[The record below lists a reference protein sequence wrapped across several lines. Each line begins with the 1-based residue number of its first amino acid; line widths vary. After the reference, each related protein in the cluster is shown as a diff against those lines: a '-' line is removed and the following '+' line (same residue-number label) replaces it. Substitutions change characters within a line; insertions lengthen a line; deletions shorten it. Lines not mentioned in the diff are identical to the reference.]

1 MNVADDFF
9 AATVCAVRKARNW
22 AGMVTAATMVVV
34 LLACSGQPDRVPL
47 AFAPT
52 VRYMQVIAH
61 ADDDL
66 LFMNPDLVAGIRAGT
81 PTTGV
86 YLTGGETDKPDPQAY
101 TARRQAGTRAAYAQM
116 AGVPDEWTAQR
127 LDVDPHHSVEQYT
140 MRARPEIHVLFVNL
154 PENNDPRAL
163 GGKEALVRLWNDP
176 QSVLRI
182 STLVPLGGVVPQSYA
197 YTHNDLVQLLVNL
210 FNRFQPT
217 LVRSQDPNPDNRL
230 LLDTPRFHDH
240 PDHVMAARF
249 TAAAT
254 QLYRGPRF
262 VSVNYRDYAMT
273 ELPPNLTEA
282 DHQTKIGIFGAY
294 VPHDS
299 DSTLGNP
306 YAPWLS
312 RMYQRF
318 PLGSSWAA
326 SGKAYAV
333 FNGAL
338 YVCAPGSPWA
348 ELPWPGGPI
357 TQAVSAGGT
366 WVVAKRETD
375 NQIML
380 LADGSWR
387 ELGNASAQTGS
398 PVTTGKAVYVKNS
411 LGGLSV
417 WRPGHDWRN
426 LGGTDLQDG
435 LAVAGG
441 DVYASTRDKV
451 LRWHGDQLDPGFRSL
466 PPAGPP
472 AAAMTPGG
480 PIVAYR
486 TAGGEIAAG
495 LTVLGGLKGSGN
507 PAVVVAGAKVSVFA
521 RTSAGGLAVN
531 SGQGWRDLGGQV
543 LDDPAPLGPDAVAL
557 GPDGQVHRFTTN

>member
-1 MNVADDFF
+1 
-9 AATVCAVRKARNW
+9 
-22 AGMVTAATMVVV
+22 MVTAATMVVV

-127 LDVDPHHSVEQYT
+127 LDVDAHHSVEQYT
-140 MRARPEIHVLFVNL
+140 MRARPQIHVVFVNL
-154 PENNDPRAL
+154 PENNDPRAV
-163 GGKEALVRLWNDP
+163 GGKEALVRLWNDET
-176 QSVLRI
+176 SLLRVG
-182 STLVPLGGVVPQSYA
+182 TLVPVGGVVPRSYF
-197 YTHNDLVQLLVNL
+197 YTHDELVQLLVNL
-210 FNRFQPT
+210 FTRFQPT
-217 LVRSQDPNPDNRL
+217 VVRSQDPDPDNRL

-262 VSVNYRDYAMT
+262 VSLNYRDYAMT
-273 ELPPNLTEA
+273 ELPEPHARGPPDQDRDLRRVRSPRLRLDARKPLCPLAFA
-282 DHQTKIGIFGAY
+282 D
-294 VPHDS
+294 VP
-299 DSTLGNP
+299 
-306 YAPWLS
+306 AV
-312 RMYQRF
+312 
-318 PLGSSWAA
+318 PLGSSWTDA
-326 SGKAYAV
+326 GRAYAV

-338 YVCAPGSPWA
+338 YACAPGSPWT

-357 TQAVSAGGT
+357 TQAVSAAGG

-387 ELGNASAQTGS
+387 SLGDPSAQTGS
-398 PVTTGKAVYVKNS
+398 PVTTGKAVYVKNPLAAS
-411 LGGLSV
+411 ACGARGVGGVTSAV
-417 WRPGHDWRN
+417 RTSRTAWRWPA
-426 LGGTDLQDG
+426 GT
-435 LAVAGG
+435 
-441 DVYASTRDKV
+441 STR
-451 LRWHGDQLDPGFRSL
+451 P
-466 PPAGPP
+466 
-472 AAAMTPGG
+472 
-480 PIVAYR
+480 
-486 TAGGEIAAG
+486 
-495 LTVLGGLKGSGN
+495 
-507 PAVVVAGAKVSVFA
+507 
-521 RTSAGGLAVN
+521 
-531 SGQGWRDLGGQV
+531 QG
-543 LDDPAPLGPDAVAL
+543 
-557 GPDGQVHRFTTN
+557 TKC